1 MMLRSPLRPLVL
13 SFGTLLAACAA
24 SEPPPPPEPVAP
36 APKAV
41 EPIVEKS
48 VEPTC
53 EPLTFEVPPL
63 DDSVIAAKPQPLVDP
78 TGEGMNHFYER
89 LARLMRGRAKDHV
102 RIGVYGDS
110 NMTMDWITGT
120 MRRDIQQKL
129 RDGGHGF
136 IALGRPWTHYHH
148 MDVVQELSTSFQ
160 SYAVTTKPTG
170 DGGYGYAGIVSES
183 AYPSSKVRISTAG
196 PESPIG
202 KTASRFDVY
211 YMKGPRQ
218 GAFEMKANGKTLA
231 TLDGFANERSVGVY
245 RAEVPDGPQQFDMV
259 VSTPKWTRLLGGVVE
274 RSEPSVVIDSLGV
287 GAMNTRCITLQD
299 PRLAEP
305 MIKFRR
311 YDLVV
316 LMTGTADIFELDK
329 VPEYVANVVETH
341 RKARPGVSFLLVS
354 PPDRGVSKTTQK
366 LLAVGAQR
374 LELASSLKT
383 GHWDLLQ
390 AMGGPTSMMTFIRK
404 QYALPDQIHF
414 SEAGGRWVG
423 RRLLNALSQGFADY
437 LKAHPRAGCDEAGIE
452 ELEPWPAGSHDEA
465 VASQA
470 VAVKAV
476 R

>member
-1 MMLRSPLRPLVL
+1 LLALGAL
-13 SFGTLLAACAA
+13 LALAACA
-24 SEPPPPPEPVAP
+24 ERQLPPEPAAAPKPPKPAP
-36 APKAV
+36 APVAQTS
-41 EPIVEKS
+41 EPS
-48 VEPTC
+48 C
-53 EPLTFEVPPL
+53 EPLTFEVPTL
-63 DDSVIAAKPQPLVDP
+63 DDSVISAPPQPLVDP

-89 LARLMRGRAKDHV
+89 LARLLRGRAKDHV

-120 MRRDIQQKL
+120 MRRDIQQKI

-148 MDVVQELSTSFQ
+148 MDIVQELSTSFQ

-196 PESPIG
+196 PDSPIG

-211 YMKGPRQ
+211 YMKGPRA

-231 TLDGFANERSVGVY
+231 TLDGFADERSVGVY

-259 VSTPKWTRLLGGVVE
+259 VSTPKWVRLLGGVVE
-274 RSEPSVVIDSLGV
+274 RRDPSVVIDSLGV

-311 YDLVV
+311 YDLVI

-329 VPEYVANVVETH
+329 VPGYVTTVVETH
-341 RKARPGVSFLLVS
+341 RKSRPGVSFLLVS

-366 LLAVGAQR
+366 LLAVGKQR
-374 LELASSLKT
+374 LELAHTLKT
-383 GHWDLLQ
+383 GHWDLLA
-390 AMGGPTSMMTFIRK
+390 AMGGPTSMMKFIRK
-404 QYALPDQIHF
+404 QLALPDQIHF
-414 SEAGGRWVG
+414 SEPGGRWVG
-423 RRLLNALSQGFADY
+423 RRLLNALSQGFANY
-437 LKAHPRAGCDEAGIE
+437 LAAHPRAGCDEMGIE
-452 ELEPWPAGSHDEA
+452 ELEPWSAGSHDAA